1 MEQPSKLRRRVLGC
15 FVVLLF
21 FVCAGTSVLLAL
33 LDQTAL
39 AAQIYIQSINS
50 GNSGIAEMLGD
61 HFSDQ
66 QDLNRRFYALD
77 IQRDLDRFRNAQ
89 ISDLTTSREQ
99 TLSGQWATVI
109 RFNYRSTGSPGQPRS
124 AALRVKTDTWF
135 VFTYIRAVEVASP

>member
-1 MEQPSKLRRRVLGC
+1 MEQPSKLRRRLLGC
-15 FVVLLF
+15 SIVLLLLL
-21 FVCAGTSVLLAL
+21 CGGTSLLLAL
-33 LDQTAL
+33 LDQTSL

-61 HFSDQ
+61 HFSEQ

-89 ISDLTTSREQ
+89 ITDLTTSREQ
-99 TLSGQWATVI
+99 TLSGQWATIV
-109 RFNYRSTGSPGQPRS
+109 RFNYRPSGSSDPPQP

>member
-1 MEQPSKLRRRVLGC
+1 MEQPRKTRRRLLGC
-15 FVVLLF
+15 SIFVLF
-21 FVCAGTSVLLAL
+21 FVCAGSSLLVFL
-33 LDQTAL
+33 LDQTSL

-77 IQRDLDRFRNAQ
+77 IQRDLDRFHNAQ
-89 ISDLTTSREQ
+89 ITDLTTSREQ

-109 RFNYRSTGSPGQPRS
+109 RFNYRPSGSSSQPQPV
-124 AALRVKTDTWF
+124 ALRVKTDTWF